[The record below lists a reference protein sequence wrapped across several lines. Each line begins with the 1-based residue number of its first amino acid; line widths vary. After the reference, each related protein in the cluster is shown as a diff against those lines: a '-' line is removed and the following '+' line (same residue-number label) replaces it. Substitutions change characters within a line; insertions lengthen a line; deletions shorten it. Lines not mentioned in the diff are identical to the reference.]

1 MTRISKLAVSAVALF
16 TVVGTAP
23 AFAATCAGEP
33 VEVRGEQS
41 RYIWLAKSKAKAN
54 WRAKVR
60 KTTGLGS
67 PYANWARAANT
78 DERCLTG
85 PAGTV
90 CIFKGTP
97 CIP

>member
-1 MTRISKLAVSAVALF
+1 MTRRWIGLAVAFAALSA
-16 TVVGTAP
+16 TP
-23 AFAATCAGEP
+23 AAAATCAGEAI
-33 VEVRGEQS
+33 EVRGEQS
-41 RYIWLAKSKAKAN
+41 RYVWLAKSKAKAN

-60 KTTGLGS
+60 KTTGLGP